1 MSGKSGLGL
10 LINKVSRGAT
20 FADYDNDGDL
30 DILIT
35 NSNQKPDLLRNDISN
50 TNYWLIV
57 HIVSD
62 RNNGDGVGT
71 RVKITTG
78 RTSQIR
84 EVKSGSSYLCQSD
97 MRLHFGLGKSAH
109 ADQIEVLWTSG
120 LVEKIQNIKANQR
133 LYLKEGAGIIKFNV
147 Q

>member
-1 MSGKSGLGL
+1 M
-10 LINKVSRGAT
+10 
-20 FADYDNDGDL
+20 
-30 DILIT
+30 
-35 NSNQKPDLLRNDISN
+35 
-50 TNYWLIV
+50 
-57 HIVSD
+57 
-62 RNNGDGVGT
+62 GT

-133 LYLKEGAGIIKFNV
+133 LYLKEGVGIVKFNV